1 MVFAEKPHPK
11 QRQTDNEE
19 DYGLSSE
26 DKIKHRSDLEQEF
39 DGLAIR
45 DNEGEAANH
54 GIYYDDTEYDY
65 MQHMRDLGAGTE
77 GHFVDASLPAK
88 TKKGK
93 MKLEDA
99 LQNLDIRSESG
110 ASSHASSVAS
120 TAHSLFGDD
129 LLPSEFVRPRT
140 YQDQQDV
147 PDAIAGF
154 QPDMD
159 PRLRE
164 VLEALED
171 EAYVDDDEDV
181 FEALAT
187 DAQELD
193 QNEWT
198 HTEWDEQQGEDN
210 DEGWESDRTV
220 KAGDVNGA
228 ADGFDA
234 ENEGGVP
241 LPPSDAPPDDLH
253 GDGDWMEQFSKFKDD
268 TKASKNT
275 SAAQKRLDLQSSV
288 MTGASSLAG
297 GRKKKRK
304 GAMTSTTGYSM
315 SSSVLSRTEGQSIL
329 DARFDKIEEEY
340 ADDEG
345 GGDDVASLLS
355 GMSGMTGASK
365 ASSQVPQLVRS
376 DFNSIMG
383 EFLQN
388 HSQVGNKQRRVRV
401 GQAKTGLDQL
411 DEIRK
416 GLGPVRVKTSSR

>member
-11 QRQTDNEE
+11 QRQSDQEHQDYDLSNEN
-19 DYGLSSE
+19 
-26 DKIKHRSDLEQEF
+26 KIKHRDDLEQEF
-39 DGLAIR
+39 GLTVR

-77 GHFVDASLPAK
+77 SHFVDASVPTK

-99 LQNLDIRSESG
+99 LQNLDIQSESG

-120 TAHSLFGDD
+120 TTHSMFGED

-140 YQDQQDV
+140 YQDLQDV

-171 EAYVDDDEDV
+171 EAYVDDDEDI
-181 FEALAT
+181 FEALAV
-187 DAQELD
+187 DAQELQQD
-193 QNEWT
+193 EWA
-198 HTEWDEQQGEDN
+198 HTQWDEQQGDDN

-228 ADGFDA
+228 QDDA

-241 LPPSDAPPDDLH
+241 LPQNAPPDDLH

-268 TKASKNT
+268 TKANKNT
-275 SAAQKRLDLQSSV
+275 SAAQKRLELQSSV

-304 GAMTSTTGYSM
+304 GALTSTTGYSM

-340 ADDEG
+340 ADDEA
-345 GGDDVASLLS
+345 GDDATSLLS

-376 DFNSIMG
+376 DFDSIMG

-416 GLGPVRVKTSSR
+416 GLGPVRMKTSSR